1 MLLQNST
8 DSTDK
13 LIKVIP
19 FFYGWVIL
27 FVAALVHFSSA
38 PGQTY
43 VSSIFIDHMI
53 DDLGWSRTTFSSLY
67 TAGSMTAAI
76 FMVAAGRALD
86 KFGARKTLT
95 TLCLM
100 MFLATFWMSG
110 VDSLWKLFVGYAL
123 LRTIGQGSFGLVATT
138 MVSTWFIRIRGR
150 ATAISSVGGAAS
162 LALFPFIV
170 HILIERFDWRNT
182 WFILGIV
189 VLIVLFL
196 PALVLIRRSPEAVG
210 LRPDGVTY
218 RMPETGGDSDK
229 EPTEANFTLAE
240 ALKTKS
246 LWMLV
251 FGSTAM
257 PLIMTGLMFH
267 HVSILGAGG
276 ISPGLAALTM
286 GLFGPLVFL
295 GSLACGYLADR
306 IPNRFL
312 LAAGQFILIL
322 AMLWTIIISAPWQ
335 AIIYIFLA
343 SISMSLM
350 STPNT
355 VIWANYFGRTN
366 LGSIRG
372 FATTVMVAFSA
383 MGALPFGLIY
393 DRTGSYDDAIFILLI
408 LPVIAGIAYMLAKE
422 PKLKSKLNV
431 F

>member
-170 HILIERFDWRNT
+170 HILIERFD
-182 WFILGIV
+182 
-189 VLIVLFL
+189 
-196 PALVLIRRSPEAVG
+196 
-210 LRPDGVTY
+210 
-218 RMPETGGDSDK
+218 
-229 EPTEANFTLAE
+229 
-240 ALKTKS
+240 
-246 LWMLV
+246 
-251 FGSTAM
+251 
-257 PLIMTGLMFH
+257 
-267 HVSILGAGG
+267 
-276 ISPGLAALTM
+276 
-286 GLFGPLVFL
+286 
-295 GSLACGYLADR
+295 C
-306 IPNRFL
+306 
-312 LAAGQFILIL
+312 
-322 AMLWTIIISAPWQ
+322 
-335 AIIYIFLA
+335 
-343 SISMSLM
+343 
-350 STPNT
+350 
-355 VIWANYFGRTN
+355 
-366 LGSIRG
+366 
-372 FATTVMVAFSA
+372 AFPSC
-383 MGALPFGLIY
+383 PC
-393 DRTGSYDDAIFILLI
+393 SY
-408 LPVIAGIAYMLAKE
+408 
-422 PKLKSKLNV
+422 
-431 F
+431 

>member
-8 DSTDK
+8 NSTDK
-13 LIKVIP
+13 FIRFFP

-27 FVAALVHFSSA
+27 FVAALAHFASA

-43 VSSIFIDHMI
+43 VSSIFIDPMI
-53 DDLGWSRTTFSSLY
+53 DDLGWSRTTFSSFY
-67 TAGSMTAAI
+67 TAGSLTAAI
-76 FMVAAGRALD
+76 FMVSAGKALD

-95 TLCLM
+95 TLCLT
-100 MFLATFWMSG
+100 MFLATFWMSA
-110 VDSLWKLFVGYAL
+110 VDSLWKLFIGYAL

-150 ATAISSVGGAAS
+150 ATAISSIGGAAS

-182 WFILGIV
+182 WLILGLV
-189 VLIVLFL
+189 VLIVLLF

-210 LRPDGVTY
+210 LRPDGVNY
-218 RMPETGGDSDK
+218 RISETGEESDK
-229 EPTEANFTLAE
+229 EVSEANFTLAE
-240 ALKTKS
+240 ALRTKS

-267 HVSILGAGG
+267 HVSILGAKG
-276 ISPGLAALTM
+276 ISPGLAAVTM

-295 GSLACGYLADR
+295 GSLGCGYLADR

-312 LAAGQFILIL
+312 LAAGQLTLIL
-322 AMLWTIIISAPWQ
+322 AMLWTIIISDPWQ

-343 SISMSLM
+343 SISISLM

-355 VIWANYFGRTN
+355 VIWANYFGRAH

-372 FATTVMVAFSA
+372 FASTVMVAFSA

-393 DRTGSYDDAIFILLI
+393 DRTGSYNDAIFILLM
-408 LPVIAGIAYMLAKE
+408 LPVIAGIAYMLAIE
-422 PKLKSKLNV
+422 PKPKRKLNGS
-431 F
+431 

>member
-1 MLLQNST
+1 MSLQNST

-13 LIKVIP
+13 FIRLFP

-27 FVAALVHFSSA
+27 FVASLAHFASA

-43 VSSIFIDHMI
+43 VSSIFIDPMI

-76 FMVAAGRALD
+76 FMVAAGKALD

-100 MFLATFWMSG
+100 MSLATFWMSE
-110 VDSLWKLFVGYAL
+110 VDSIWKLFIGYAL

-150 ATAISSVGGAAS
+150 ATAISSIGGAAS

-170 HILIERFDWRNT
+170 HVLIERFDWRNT
-182 WFILGIV
+182 WLILGIV

-196 PALVLIRRSPEAVG
+196 PALLLIRKSPEAVS
-210 LRPDGVTY
+210 LRPDGVSY
-218 RMPETGGDSDK
+218 KLLETGGNSDR
-229 EPTEANFTLAE
+229 EPSEANFTLAE
-240 ALKTKS
+240 ALRTKS

-267 HVSILGAGG
+267 HVSILGAKG
-276 ISPGLAALTM
+276 ISPGLAAATM

-295 GSLACGYLADR
+295 GSLGCGYLADR

-312 LAAGQFILIL
+312 LATGQLSLIV

-335 AIIYIFLA
+335 AIIYIVLA

-355 VIWANYFGRTN
+355 VIWANYFGRAH

-372 FATTVMVAFSA
+372 FASTVMVAFSA
-383 MGALPFGLIY
+383 IGALPFGLIY
-393 DRTGSYDDAIFILLI
+393 DQTGSYNDAIFILLA
-408 LPVIAGIAYMLAKE
+408 LPVIAGIAYILAIE
-422 PKLKSKLNV
+422 PKLEHKLNG